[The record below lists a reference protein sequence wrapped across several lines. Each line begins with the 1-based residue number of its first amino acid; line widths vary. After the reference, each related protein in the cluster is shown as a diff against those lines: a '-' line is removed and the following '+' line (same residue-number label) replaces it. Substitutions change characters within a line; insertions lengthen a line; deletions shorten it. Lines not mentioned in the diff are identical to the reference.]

1 MYTIL
6 CIIFVF
12 LIIYYF
18 TSSNLVKTTTRNNK
32 IYYTQKNNAIT
43 AAERLEN
50 IDNFIIKLKTYLLND
65 FKNHKL
71 IQKKLN
77 RNITIKEI
85 PKNSKHVAYILNKNT
100 LHVCL
105 RNKNGSFIQQY
116 NRIYFVVMH
125 ELAHMI
131 TKTQGHTKEYWN
143 NYKLIIKTAIKYNL
157 YTYRNYYNNPVE
169 YCGID
174 INSSPYI
181 KGGSNDN
188 SYLALIGIGIFIFLL
203 GVYFY
208 ISATEKNHTISVN
221 NNIDNNVDNNDNIYN
236 FQPFEMYHENPP
248 TNIISVTEEIVNK
261 DDVVFHQGYITD
273 IWGSILKKKYNGDYV
288 IDTYANTYNK

>member
-85 PKNSKHVAYILNKNT
+85 PKNSKHVAYILNKNI

-131 TKTQGHTKEYWN
+131 TKTQGHTEEYWN

-208 ISATEKNHTISVN
+208 ISATEKNHTVSVN

-288 IDTYANTYNK
+288 IDAYANTYNK